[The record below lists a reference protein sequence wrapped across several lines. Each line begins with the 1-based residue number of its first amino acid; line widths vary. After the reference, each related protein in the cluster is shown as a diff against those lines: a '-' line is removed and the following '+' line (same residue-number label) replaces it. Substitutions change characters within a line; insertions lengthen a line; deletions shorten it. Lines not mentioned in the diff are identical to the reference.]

1 MPLAEPMTPK
11 RRFLAGL
18 LGGRVDCLPVGSPTS
33 VATVEQMELTGA
45 HFPDVHRDG
54 VRMARLAAGAHTL
67 LGYDAIMPVFSVQQE
82 AAALGCPMDWGSRDA
97 MPVALAPLWTEPD
110 QVDLPDD
117 FLARPSI
124 AAVLEALAILRRVY
138 GHRVAIVGKVMGP
151 WTLAYH
157 TRGIQ
162 DFLAET
168 LLEPETVRRF
178 LDRLKAVTIRFG
190 RAQIAA
196 GADALCLADHA
207 TGDLV
212 RGTMYRDLLAPV
224 HREILRELGCPV
236 VLHIC
241 GETLDRIGFIAEAGF
256 DAFHFDSKVDAA
268 EAVREARGRL
278 SLVGN
283 VNNPEVLLHG
293 TPAAVEERARY
304 AMEAGVRILGPE
316 CAVPLRTPLENLRA
330 IRRAVSLP
338 SAD

>member
-1 MPLAEPMTPK
+1 MSHAEPMTPK

-18 LGGRVDCLPVGSPTS
+18 LGGRVDCPPVGSPTS
-33 VATVEQMELTGA
+33 VATVEQMKLTGA
-45 HFPDVHRDG
+45 CFPEVHRDG
-54 VRMARLAAGAHTL
+54 VQMARLAAGAHTL

-82 AAALGCPMDWGSRDA
+82 AAALGCPMDWGSRDS
-97 MPVALAPLWTEPD
+97 MPVALEPLWSEPD
-110 QVDLPDD
+110 QVEIPDD

-124 AAVLEALAILRRVY
+124 AAVLEALAGLRRAY

-178 LDRLKAVTIRFG
+178 LDRLKEVTIRFG

-224 HREILRELGCPV
+224 HREILRELGCPI

-256 DAFHFDSKVDAA
+256 DAFHFDSKVDAVD
-268 EAVREARGRL
+268 AVRAARGRL

-283 VNNPEVLLHG
+283 VNNPEILLRG
-293 TPAAVEERARY
+293 APAAVEERTRY
-304 AMEAGVRILGPE
+304 AMEAGVRVLGPE
-316 CAVPLRTPLENLRA
+316 CAVPLQTPLENLRA
-330 IRRAVSLP
+330 IRRAVPLP
-338 SAD
+338 ASS